1 MKLLEQIRSCSEK
14 LSGKQ
19 AIIGK
24 FIVDNLNDLSILN
37 MNLSTIAR
45 ETGVSEATVTR
56 FVYTL
61 GYRNFADFQLAV
73 QEHIHEHYSARSFP
87 IEPGNGNQE
96 QLYSKV
102 FSLELKLM
110 EETLDR
116 IEPETFE
123 ACVDL
128 IHGAE
133 SLLLVGCS
141 PNDYL
146 VSFMYT
152 FLGVY
157 RDNLLPITSL
167 SLSTQNNIIAAN
179 SENCAAVVFSY
190 PRYPS
195 STQKIVE
202 QLHKKKI
209 PVVGLTDSE
218 LSPIAPFCTHTIITP
233 HKYFIVTDPMA
244 SVMAVIHSLIYAVYK
259 RNDSE
264 ARARLHRYETMAR
277 EMGTFVNSEFNFA
290 KEIK

>member
-1 MKLLEQIRSCSEK
+1 MKLLEQIKSRSEK

-19 AIIGK
+19 AVIGK

-37 MNLSTIAR
+37 MNLPSIAR

-56 FVYTL
+56 FVYAL

-73 QEHIHEHYSARSFP
+73 QEHIQEHYSSRSFP

-102 FSLELKLM
+102 FSLEVRLM

-116 IEPETFE
+116 IDPATFD

-128 IHGAE
+128 IFGAKK
-133 SLLLVGCS
+133 LLLVGCS

-146 VSFMYT
+146 VTYMHT

-167 SLSTQNNIIAAN
+167 GLPTQNAIIAAGRD
-179 SENCAAVVFSY
+179 SCAAVVFSY
-190 PRYPS
+190 PRYPTA
-195 STQKIVE
+195 TQKIVQ
-202 QLHKKKI
+202 QLHEKKI
-209 PVVGLTDSE
+209 PIVGLTDSE
-218 LSPIAPFCTHTIITP
+218 LSPIMPFCRHAIITP
-233 HKYFIVTDPMA
+233 HKYLIVTDPMA
-244 SVMAVIHSLIYAVYK
+244 SVMAVIHSFIYAVFK
-259 RNDSE
+259 RDGSG

-277 EMGTFVNSEFNFA
+277 EVDTFVNSEFNFA
-290 KEIK
+290 REIK

>member
-1 MKLLEQIRSCSEK
+1 MKLLEQIKNKSDK

-24 FIVDNLNDLSILN
+24 FIVDNLNNLSILN
-37 MNLSTIAR
+37 MNLSLIAR

-56 FVYTL
+56 FVYAL
-61 GYRNFADFQLAV
+61 GFRNFSDFQLAV
-73 QEHIHEHYSARSFP
+73 QEHIQEHYASRSFP
-87 IEPGNGNQE
+87 IEPGNGNAE
-96 QLYSKV
+96 HLYSKV
-102 FSLELKLM
+102 FSLEVKLM

-116 IEPETFE
+116 MDPATFD
-123 ACVDL
+123 ACIDVV
-128 IHGAE
+128 HGAKN
-133 SLLLVGCS
+133 LLLVGCS

-146 VSFMYT
+146 VNYMHT

-167 SLSTQNNIIAAN
+167 SLSAQNTIIA
-179 SENCAAVVFSY
+179 SSKENHGAVVFSY
-190 PRYPS
+190 PRYHT

-209 PVVGLTDSE
+209 PIVGLTDSE
-218 LSPIAPFCTHTIITP
+218 LSPIAPFCKHMIITP

-244 SVMAVIHSLIYAVYK
+244 SVMAVIHSFIYAVFK
-259 RNDSE
+259 RDGNG
-264 ARARLHRYETMAR
+264 AKTRLHRYETMAR